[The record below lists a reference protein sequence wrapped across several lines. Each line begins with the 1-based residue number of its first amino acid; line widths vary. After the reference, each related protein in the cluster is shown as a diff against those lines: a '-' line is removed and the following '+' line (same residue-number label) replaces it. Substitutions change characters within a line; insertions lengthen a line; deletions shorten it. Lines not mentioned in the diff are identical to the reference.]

1 MLTIKSSGYL
11 AKRAWRYSANRA
23 SEFASLKRAPMSERS
38 VISSGHGDCRSS
50 SERTSLAYSLQ
61 GLKFAP
67 KEWNNMTRFGSAAK
81 AGCMKCDQVTK
92 ARMSAASGNNL
103 ASADATVTS
112 RKLRRRMAMPLL
124 GCLLL
129 LDPGD
134 QQIPDHGQN
143 DGTEEQAGDALRN
156 RTADD
161 ADQDNQHRHLQS
173 SPKDE
178 RPKDIVQQVDRDH
191 VEGKQQSSRRVHCQP
206 SPDDQRQNDDRRSD
220 LDNPKNE
227 NGGRQNVGAGDA
239 SRDKADPGQQ
249 RLQHRN
255 PNNT

>member
-1 MLTIKSSGYL
+1 MLTIRSRGYL

-38 VISSGHGDCRSS
+38 GRSSGHGDCRSS
-50 SERTSLAYSLQ
+50 SERISLAYSLQ

-112 RKLRRRMAMPLL
+112 RKLRRRIAMPLL

-134 QQIPDHGQN
+134 QH
-143 DGTEEQAGDALRN
+143 
-156 RTADD
+156 
-161 ADQDNQHRHLQS
+161 NQHRHLQP

-178 RPKDIVQQVDRDH
+178 RPKDVVQQVDRDH
-191 VEGKQQSSRRVHCQP
+191 VEGKQQSSRRVH
-206 SPDDQRQNDDRRSD
+206 R
-220 LDNPKNE
+220 
-227 NGGRQNVGAGDA
+227 
-239 SRDKADPGQQ
+239 
-249 RLQHRN
+249 
-255 PNNT
+255 